1 MAMIAFRHS
10 NANFKESVVWFMWTL
25 EVLAVRY
32 TGSNALR
39 GTTKIQGVVDLRA
52 LVDAI

>member
-1 MAMIAFRHS
+1 MAMIAFHNRS
-10 NANFKESVVWFMWTL
+10 ANFKELVVWFVRTL

-32 TGSNALR
+32 TRSNALR
-39 GTTKIQGVVDLRA
+39 GTTKIQGVVNLCA